1 MASPLFYG
9 WKIVVVC
16 FLIALF
22 GWGMGFYGPGIY
34 LASLKTHHG
43 WSTTLISS
51 GITMYYLMSATMI
64 LFIGDVFKRFGPR
77 RVVLVGI
84 MAMGLGVFSLTMIT
98 TSWQLYLCFLSM
110 AVGWATMSIA
120 AINTLLA
127 PWFERKRGLAI
138 SLALNGAS
146 CGGIMVAPLIIWL
159 ISRYAFALGVS
170 IAVGIML
177 VVLVPSIMVFLY
189 RHPHD
194 LGLWPDG
201 ETPREHDQADR
212 SVSTALGA
220 SPWRVSIALRSLNF
234 WTITVPFAL
243 GLAAQVG
250 FLTHQ
255 ISYLGPLLGT
265 NGAGVA
271 VSLTTA
277 AAVMGRLIT
286 GVYIDRLDRRW
297 VAALTFGIQA
307 LSIGAMMVFPS
318 RPVLYI
324 ACVGIGLGVGNLI
337 SLPGLIVQQE
347 FPAEHF
353 GKIVSLIVAC
363 TQYTFAFGPGV
374 MGVIRD
380 VTGGYAVPLMLCILL
395 EGLAAGIVLLRS
407 VGGQQRPSQ
416 SRHMTL
422 GLTGSH
428 ASAQ

>member
-1 MASPLFYG
+1 MTSPLFYG
-9 WKIVVVC
+9 WKIVIVC

-34 LASLKTHHG
+34 LASLQAYHG

-51 GITMYYLMSATMI
+51 AITMYYLMSATMI
-64 LFIGDVFKRFGPR
+64 LCIGDVFKRFGPR

-84 MAMGLGVFSLTMIT
+84 MAMGLGVLSLTMIT
-98 TSWQLYLCFLSM
+98 TPWQLYLCFLSM
-110 AVGWATMSIA
+110 AVGWASMSIA
-120 AINTLLA
+120 AINTILA
-127 PWFERKRGLAI
+127 PWFERKRGLTI

-146 CGGIMVAPLIIWL
+146 CGGIIVAPLLLWL
-159 ISRYAFALGVS
+159 IGRYAFALGVS
-170 IAVGIML
+170 IAVSIML
-177 VVLVPSIMVFLY
+177 VVLVPSVIVFLY
-189 RHPHD
+189 RHPHN

-201 ETPREHDQADR
+201 EAPREHEEVDR
-212 SVSTALGA
+212 NVSTALDA
-220 SPWRVSIALRSLNF
+220 SPWRLSIALRSLNF

-277 AAVMGRLIT
+277 AAVVGRLIT
-286 GVYIDRLDRRW
+286 GAYVDRLDRRG
-297 VAALTFGIQA
+297 VSAITFGMQA
-307 LSIGAMMVFPS
+307 MALGAMIVFPS

-324 ACVGIGLGVGNLI
+324 ACVGVGLGVGNLI
-337 SLPGLIVQQE
+337 SLPGLLVQQE

-380 VTGGYAVPLMLCILL
+380 VTGGYTVPLMLCILL
-395 EGLAAGIVLLRS
+395 QGLAAGMVLLRS
-407 VGGQQRPSQ
+407 GSGQHMPSTEHPPAESWWVSPQ
-416 SRHMTL
+416 D
-422 GLTGSH
+422 
-428 ASAQ
+428 